1 MKGKFL
7 KETKF
12 FKRNKFTRIMALI
25 LAMIMMSAPF
35 FAHAGLKGDSKA
47 EEAETKKNY
56 TMTGI
61 TLTTDIKADKAKIIY
76 KNGKYM
82 IGYNNGAMDVEI
94 PPKTGK
100 TYNFDPNYVSL
111 KITKSSVINNI
122 NFGTIVDDNTLV
134 SGKKLSAS
142 FGDSIYYSVGY
153 GGEKIELTNSSE
165 ILVTKESITI
175 TPDIYFWFKAVITDD
190 NTPSG
195 TYETEYQAVY
205 SLKFRSRDL
214 EGDKIS
220 YKLPEVKHNGA
231 DVVADTCYSFVTISN
246 NLSAGASDTW
256 IGNVYWG
263 YIDSAGN
270 FTSIGNSTQTLD
282 TTGTYTPCVR
292 YGFSETDVIK
302 DILGTPVKIDADVPD
317 FSAYL
322 IGKDASGKEVINR
335 EITNGST
342 EYISGGVYSWSI
354 KIVADD
360 GTDGSGID
368 TDTTEIK
375 RADSA
380 SLPVQKILEGKKA
393 TFKFD
398 IVNESMAY
406 SYRIYDKAGNS
417 NSGTVTIAVDNTVPV
432 INNMHAEVDKDGT
445 ITGIEGTDNYY
456 NMECNSLTLVAN
468 VTDDKALDTDK
479 VYVYYKKTGDA
490 SYTKAKATDHGS
502 NKYGYDASDF
512 GAGEYS
518 FYFEAWDKAGNKSV
532 IDTKTFKV
540 DRTPPKVG
548 TVTYEYREK
557 NEDGSWGAWKEW
569 GTNSDNKYVFNTALM
584 DANKIQYSVVMPITD
599 DFSGVDGSMDKGSF
613 YIFGPAS
620 ADGLRQRGTFTKTQL
635 NNDPVAQVAFCD
647 AAGNWTVDY
656 GTADYEASEYKNYV
670 LRKDEIE
677 IAGTDIEILSDSLK
691 IYETGK
697 PENKLYLGDL
707 TSGNIDINVAINKS
721 YTISVEAVSGY
732 EINAAEL
739 YAEPSGYDIDNPVLL
754 NIIGVCGENTFDITE
769 GKNKSVVTFVVPGS
783 EILNKKNEW
792 LKNIKLKVI
801 DNRPEDVITDVHPN
815 FAETTIGKILY
826 DISRPRLESTNTDNE
841 WHKKFDSLT
850 YNIVSEAY
858 MVDGETL
865 PDAESGLSWL
875 NYEIT
880 NSKGDM
886 TRDRITGLSGA
897 DSYGAHINDIPESL
911 TPYGTIITFNA
922 EDVAGNGIY
931 NTANANAVVVKVDKT
946 APSITNLA
954 VNGNE
959 GGNHPVPYGGQPV
972 IKATASDNLTLDKAV
987 IEVVYPDGT
996 TRGTTKNI
1004 NKEANG
1010 SQGIT
1015 ETANYTIEAVNGQ
1028 VLEGTY
1034 TVTTYA
1040 VDKAGRESGSRQTT
1054 FRIDNSKPVVTARVI
1069 SGTASPKTI
1078 APYYY
1083 KDNVAV
1089 ELTYQDNNISS
1100 SDVLVSDNG
1109 NTLGGGVSWMPVEG
1123 TPGKYR
1129 AVIAVAA
1136 EGSHNITINATD
1148 ISGNKADPKAIAFV
1162 VDKTSPEITAYV
1174 NGTTVYNDSMGN
1186 LMLTGTATVSMNVSD
1201 MTRDDED
1208 NYVQIYKNVPNEP
1221 APNPAYIRTSNTY
1234 MTFNDE
1240 ADYVVNFYSIDRA
1253 NNTSATKTVR
1263 FRVDR
1268 TAPELNI
1275 SGGIG
1280 GTSARATTVT
1290 FTMREAFWWDADASL
1305 TIYRK
1310 AGDGARE
1317 ELYKTVSF
1325 NPSAYSTSVSETL
1338 SQTGVY
1344 RFEFEA
1350 RDNVGHRAQLSQT
1363 LTIDLNAPVV
1373 VLKGVNDYDMTDGA
1387 VDFSAEITDDFYSS
1401 KTVKISG
1408 TRTDMNGKV
1417 HRLDFGSFLQTVN
1430 PTKISQTF
1438 TESGVYDI
1446 TLVTSDIAGN
1456 EHTEN
1461 IHFTID
1467 NAAPVIGDL
1476 SKYDGKIFKSFS
1488 WDEDLDELVSD
1499 LTVCD
1504 VQMFLNGSEYD
1515 GSSDIEDG
1523 SYVLL
1528 IVATDEMGQRTE
1540 KEVRFELDTKAP
1552 VFIVTGVEDKEVK
1565 NEDYIINISLQLDE
1579 DTLSS
1584 VTLNGTNIS
1593 VRDNTATI
1601 NVTEKGEYTL
1611 VLKAYDAAGNE
1622 AEETIT
1628 FTYGEEKSLWWI
1640 WIIIACG
1647 IILLGMI
1654 IIIVV
1659 KKKKEDEQ

>member
-47 EEAETKKNY
+47 EEAAAKRDY
-56 TMTGI
+56 TITGI
-61 TLTTDIKADKAKIIY
+61 TLTTDVAADKAKIV
-76 KNGKYM
+76 KRDNGEYV
-82 IGYNNGAMDVEI
+82 IGYDNGGLIMSGLPSETD
-94 PPKTGK
+94 
-100 TYNFDPNYVSL
+100 TYYFESDYVSL
-111 KITKSSVINNI
+111 KIDSNDVTNNI
-122 NFGTIVDDNTLV
+122 DFGTVEDRDNLV
-134 SGKKLSAS
+134 SGRTLSAS
-142 FGDSIYYSVGY
+142 FDGKIYYSFGT
-153 GGEKIELTNSSE
+153 GAADIKELTAETE
-165 ILVTKESITI
+165 IIITKANMSQTVSFYLK
-175 TPDIYFWFKAVITDD
+175 PVVTDD
-190 NTPSG
+190 VSG
-195 TYETEYQAVY
+195 TYETAYQLVHQ
-205 SLKFRSRDL
+205 LRFKERDL
-214 EGDKIS
+214 GLLTLPVIKDNSGNLVNGDKYYNS
-220 YKLPEVKHNGA
+220 VKIKNNSIPANG
-231 DVVADTCYSFVTISN
+231 
-246 NLSAGASDTW
+246 SAGRNHY
-256 IGNVYWG
+256 IGDISCG
-263 YIDSAGN
+263 YIDSDGN
-270 FTSIGNSTQTLD
+270 FTNLSTTEVSLIV
-282 TTGTYTPCVR
+282 TGTYTPCIR
-292 YGFSETDVIK
+292 YSFSDSDIIK
-302 DILGTPVKIDADVPD
+302 EIKGTPVKIDANVPD

-342 EYISGGVYSWSI
+342 EYISGGGYSWSI

-398 IVNESMAY
+398 IVNENMAY

-432 INNMHAEVDKDGT
+432 ISNMHAEVGKNGA
-445 ITGIEGTDNYY
+445 ITGIENTENYY

-490 SYTKAKATDHGS
+490 SYTKAKATDSGS
-502 NKYGYDASDF
+502 NKYSYDASDF
-512 GAGEYS
+512 GAGAYS

-540 DRTPPKVG
+540 DRNPPKVG

-569 GTNSDNKYVFNTALM
+569 GNSGNKYVFNTALM
-584 DANKIQYSVVMPITD
+584 DANKIQYSVVIPVTD
-599 DFSGVDGSMDKGSF
+599 DFSGVDGSMDKGNF

-620 ADGLRQRGTFTKTQL
+620 ADGLRQRGIFRKEQL
-635 NNDPVAQVAFCD
+635 ENDPVAQVAFCD

-670 LRKDEIE
+670 LTKDEIE
-677 IAGTDIEILSDSLK
+677 IAGSDIQILSGSLK

-697 PENKLYLGDL
+697 PENELDL
-707 TSGNIDINVAINKS
+707 SDFASGNIDVAINKS

-732 EINAAEL
+732 EIVAAEL
-739 YAEPSGYDIDNPVLL
+739 YAELSGYDDADPDSDTLTID
-754 NIIGVCGENTFDITE
+754 GVCGEKTFDITE

-783 EILNKKNEW
+783 EILDKKNEW
-792 LKNIKLKVI
+792 LKNIKLKVT
-801 DNRPEDVITDVHPN
+801 DNRPEDVITDDDPN

-826 DISRPRLESTNTDNE
+826 DISRPRLKSTNADKK

-858 MVDGETL
+858 DETL
-865 PDAESGLSWL
+865 PNVESGLSWL

-886 TRDRITGLSGA
+886 TREPIAGLSGA
-897 DSYGAHINDIPESL
+897 SEYGNHIDDIPESL

-922 EDVAGNGIY
+922 EDMAGNGIY
-931 NTANANAVVVKVDKT
+931 DANSDNVVYVKVDKT
-946 APSITNLA
+946 APSITQLT
-954 VNGNE
+954 VNNQE

-996 TRGTTKNI
+996 TRGATTNI

-1148 ISGNKADPKAIAFV
+1148 ISGNRADPKAIAFV

-1275 SGGIG
+1275 SGGTG

>member
-1 MKGKFL
+1 M
-7 KETKF
+7 
-12 FKRNKFTRIMALI
+12 
-25 LAMIMMSAPF
+25 
-35 FAHAGLKGDSKA
+35 
-47 EEAETKKNY
+47 
-56 TMTGI
+56 
-61 TLTTDIKADKAKIIY
+61 
-76 KNGKYM
+76 
-82 IGYNNGAMDVEI
+82 
-94 PPKTGK
+94 
-100 TYNFDPNYVSL
+100 
-111 KITKSSVINNI
+111 
-122 NFGTIVDDNTLV
+122 
-134 SGKKLSAS
+134 
-142 FGDSIYYSVGY
+142 
-153 GGEKIELTNSSE
+153 
-165 ILVTKESITI
+165 
-175 TPDIYFWFKAVITDD
+175 
-190 NTPSG
+190 
-195 TYETEYQAVY
+195 
-205 SLKFRSRDL
+205 
-214 EGDKIS
+214 
-220 YKLPEVKHNGA
+220 
-231 DVVADTCYSFVTISN
+231 
-246 NLSAGASDTW
+246 
-256 IGNVYWG
+256 
-263 YIDSAGN
+263 
-270 FTSIGNSTQTLD
+270 
-282 TTGTYTPCVR
+282 
-292 YGFSETDVIK
+292 
-302 DILGTPVKIDADVPD
+302 GTPVKIDAAAPQV
-317 FSAYL
+317 FASL
-322 IGKDASGKEVINR
+322 IGKDASGNVVINR
-335 EITNGST
+335 ETTNT
-342 EYISGGVYSWSI
+342 PEYINNRYSYII

-368 TDTTEIK
+368 ADKLEVEKSLFEQGLPCQITNRIEDGKTIFEI
-375 RADSA
+375 
-380 SLPVQKILEGKKA
+380 E
-393 TFKFD
+393 
-398 IVNESMAY
+398 VNETALY
-406 SYRIYDKAGNS
+406 NCTIYDKAGNS
-417 NSGTVTIAVDNTVPV
+417 KNVGVYIQADNTEP
-432 INNMHAEVDKDGT
+432 T
-445 ITGIEGTDNYY
+445 ITDMYATVSKGGATNRIDNSSDYY
-456 NMECNSLTLVAN
+456 NKDCDSLTLEAK
-468 VTDDKALDTDK
+468 VTDDKALDK
-479 VYVYYKKTGDA
+479 VYMYYKMKGDA
-490 SYTKAKATDHGS
+490 SYTKVEATTNSGTDIYTCDATGCGS
-502 NKYGYDASDF
+502 
-512 GAGEYS
+512 GEYS
-518 FYFEAWDKAGNKSV
+518 FYFEATDKAGN
-532 IDTKTFKV
+532 TTTALPNARTFKV
-540 DRTPPKVG
+540 DRTPPEVG

-557 NEDGSWGAWKEW
+557 NEDGNWGAWKEW
-569 GTNSDNKYVFNTALM
+569 KTNSHNKYVFNTALM
-584 DANKIQYSVVMPITD
+584 DASKIEYSVVMPITD
-599 DFSGVDGSMDKGSF
+599 DFSGYAGSMDKGSF
-613 YIFGPAS
+613 RILGPAS
-620 ADGLRQRGTFTKTQL
+620 VTDLNRARGTFDKRQL
-635 NNDPVAQVAFCD
+635 ENDPVAQVAFYD
-647 AAGNWTVDY
+647 VAGNYTVDY
-656 GTADYEASEYKNYV
+656 GTADYEASDYKNYV

-677 IAGTDIEILSDSLK
+677 IAGMDIEILSNTLK

-697 PENKLYLGDL
+697 PENELDL
-707 TSGNIDINVAINKS
+707 SDFASGNIDVAINKS
-721 YTISVEAVSGY
+721 YTISVAAVSGY

-739 YAEPSGYDIDNPVLL
+739 YAELSGHDIDNPDTL
-754 NIIGVCGENTFDITE
+754 NVIGVCGENTFDITE
-769 GKNKSVVTFVVPGS
+769 GKNKSVVTFVVPSS

-801 DNRPEDVITDVHPN
+801 DNRPEDVITDDDPN
-815 FAETTIGKILY
+815 FAETTIGQILY
-826 DISRPRLESTNTDNE
+826 DISRPRLESTNADDE

-858 MVDGETL
+858 MVEGETL
-865 PDAESGLSWL
+865 PEVESGLSWL

-880 NSKGDM
+880 NSKDGDI
-886 TRDRITGLSGA
+886 TGNPITGLSGVNTIGA
-897 DSYGAHINDIPESL
+897 DIDDIPESL

-931 NTANANAVVVKVDKT
+931 DTTNANAVVVKVDKT
-946 APSITNLA
+946 APKITQLT
-954 VNGNE
+954 VNNQE

-996 TRGTTKNI
+996 TRGTTTNI

-1015 ETANYTIEAVNGQ
+1015 ETANYTIEAVNGK
-1028 VLEGTY
+1028 VLEGEY
-1034 TVTTYA
+1034 RVTTYA
-1040 VDKAGRESGSRQTT
+1040 VDKAGRESCSRQTT
-1054 FRIDNSKPVVTARVI
+1054 FRIDNSNPVVTARVI
-1069 SGTASPKTI
+1069 AGTASPKTI

-1089 ELTYQDNNISS
+1089 ELTYQDNYISS
-1100 SDVLVSDNG
+1100 SGVLVSDNG
-1109 NTLGGGVSWMPVEG
+1109 NTVGGISWMPVEG

-1148 ISGNKADPKAIAFV
+1148 LSGNKAEPKAITFV
-1162 VDKTSPEITAYV
+1162 VDKTSPDITAYV

-1186 LMLTGTATVSMNVSD
+1186 LMLSGTATVSMEVSD
-1201 MTRDDED
+1201 MTRDAED
-1208 NYVQIYKNVPNEP
+1208 NYVQIQKNVPNEP
-1221 APNPAYIRTSNTY
+1221 ASNPAYIKTSNTY

-1268 TAPELNI
+1268 TAPVLSI
-1275 SGGIG
+1275 SGGA
-1280 GTSARATTVT
+1280 GTSSSARTVT

-1325 NPSAYSTSVSETL
+1325 NPSAYQTSVSETL

-1350 RDNVGHRAQLSQT
+1350 RDNVGHRSQLSQT
-1363 LTIDLNAPVV
+1363 FTMDLNAPVV

-1387 VDFSAEITDDFYSS
+1387 VDFLAEITDEFYSS
-1401 KTVKISG
+1401 KTVKVTG
-1408 TRTDMNGKV
+1408 TRTDVDGKV
-1417 HRLDFGSFLQTVN
+1417 HKLDFGTFLQSVN

-1456 EHTEN
+1456 ERTEN

-1552 VFIVTGVEDKEVK
+1552 VFIVTGVENKEVK
-1565 NEDYIINISLQLDE
+1565 NEDYIINVSLQLDE